1 MKRNLPASSPRA
13 PDASCAAALTNMRS
27 PRWIRRIAY
36 EAEVCERTVL
46 RYFDDEEIRPSSRE
60 RIERVLT
67 ALSDPGEEVR
77 K

>member
-1 MKRNLPASSPRA
+1 MKRNLPASSCPA
-13 PDASCAAALTNMRS
+13 PDASCAAAISNIRS

-46 RYFDDEEIRPSSRE
+46 RYFAGYEVRPSSRE
-60 RIERVLT
+60 RIERTLAVLVEQG
-67 ALSDPGEEVR
+67 DEVR